1 MSGGE
6 VLVLDAS
13 GLRCPAP
20 VIRLARLAKDS
31 PPGTRIAVL
40 ATDPAARLDIPAWA
54 RMRGHELVGIEPEAS
69 CPGGEPPTSWTITV
83 RLAGAAG

>member
-1 MSGGE
+1 MSGDDT
-6 VLVLDAS
+6 LVLDAS

-54 RMRGHELVGIEPEAS
+54 RMRGHELVGVEPGPSGPA
-69 CPGGEPPTSWTITV
+69 GEGPTSWTITV
-83 RLAGAAG
+83 LLTGPHR